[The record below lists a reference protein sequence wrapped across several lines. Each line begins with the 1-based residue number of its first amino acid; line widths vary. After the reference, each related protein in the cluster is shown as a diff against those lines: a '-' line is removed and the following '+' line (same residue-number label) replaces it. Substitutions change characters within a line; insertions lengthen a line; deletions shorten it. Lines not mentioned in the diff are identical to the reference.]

1 MKNKNVE
8 VAPSLMCMDLS
19 EFKSQIQS
27 LDNITSYYHVDI
39 MDGHYVRN
47 MTLSP
52 WFIEQLNNQ
61 TRVPIEAH
69 LMVTNPEDYVEKLLE
84 LEVDLI
90 SIHAEHLIGKAFRLQ
105 EIITTGGSMFG
116 VVLNPETP
124 ANVIMDYI
132 DKVDVIT
139 VMTVD
144 PGFAGQNFIPESLKK
159 VTELKEYKRQN
170 NSSFVIQIDGS
181 CNKSTYQKMKDAGAE
196 RLVLGSSGLFGLAD
210 NIDEA
215 ISMMK
220 EELESID

>member
-61 TRVPIEAH
+61 TSVPIEAH

-105 EIITTGGSMFG
+105 EIITTGGSKFG